1 MFVFRYISSTNY
13 VVLKKK
19 SRVSHLV
26 HGFLFIYIL
35 DVKKK
40 ELVEEMTNEQFRVIL
55 AMIVQIIKDN
65 RKEEAIQKIEA
76 ILASS
81 FRSL

>member
-1 MFVFRYISSTNY
+1 
-13 VVLKKK
+13 
-19 SRVSHLV
+19 
-26 HGFLFIYIL
+26 
-35 DVKKK
+35 
-40 ELVEEMTNEQFRVIL
+40 MTNEQFRVIL

-81 FRSL
+81 FRSLQSLRGRYKQGIVLPVRAFNIANSMRLKKEKETRNTAL

>member
-1 MFVFRYISSTNY
+1 MPNSHLIAQELVNTANSDQLTTENCSNTNK
-13 VVLKKK
+13 VENAQKKK
-19 SRVSHLV
+19 
-26 HGFLFIYIL
+26 
-35 DVKKK
+35 
-40 ELVEEMTNEQFRVIL
+40 LVEEMTNEQFRVIL

>member
-1 MFVFRYISSTNY
+1 
-13 VVLKKK
+13 
-19 SRVSHLV
+19 
-26 HGFLFIYIL
+26 
-35 DVKKK
+35 
-40 ELVEEMTNEQFRVIL
+40 MTNEQFRVIL